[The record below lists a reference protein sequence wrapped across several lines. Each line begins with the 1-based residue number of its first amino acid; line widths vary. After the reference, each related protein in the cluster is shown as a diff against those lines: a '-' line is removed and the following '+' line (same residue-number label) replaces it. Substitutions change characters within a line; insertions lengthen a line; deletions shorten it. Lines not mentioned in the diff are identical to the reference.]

1 MEDSSQ
7 RLSWNSLLGRQIC
20 WEHHALVAPLD
31 NPCFLSFSF
40 HWYYV
45 FLTPSQH
52 LLPREPGL
60 YQTAVYSVHHTM
72 GHPFGLDSAAM
83 ARRSFTSCSS
93 MLQQAGWTCSLAH
106 WQLERIPR
114 QKVEDP
120 LKSLGSKRPQHHFCH
135 SLPAKLNHK
144 SRSDSGGRETTSWS
158 EELQNHTETGRMKCS
173 QESLHLVKPYQ
184 NKLLHQIK
192 WGKPCQNCG
201 RHQ

>member
-1 MEDSSQ
+1 MIQRPSHFCPMEDSSQ

-106 WQLERIPR
+106 WQLDVGILSGARPGRLVWE
-114 QKVEDP
+114 
-120 LKSLGSKRPQHHFCH
+120 LKGHCGAPQCR
-135 SLPAKLNHK
+135 A
-144 SRSDSGGRETTSWS
+144 
-158 EELQNHTETGRMKCS
+158 C
-173 QESLHLVKPYQ
+173 LHLQV
-184 NKLLHQIK
+184 
-192 WGKPCQNCG
+192 
-201 RHQ
+201 